1 MQRHFFGF
9 VIFFFTAAD
18 AGRKVA
24 LVMIATGFPG
34 HMRHACTAANVLQP
48 FRIRRIS
55 HRVAP
60 APALSFSTD
69 PMTSSPLDLQSVQT
83 LPQLLAYRAASTP
96 DAEAYRA
103 FDPSVQAW
111 VSLTWAQAAQR
122 VHEWSQALAAMQLPA
137 AARVAILLP
146 NSLNA
151 MCADQSAL
159 ATGGV
164 PVPLHA
170 IDNPGSIAYI
180 LADCEASMLIVG
192 QAAQWVKIQAVGMPF
207 PALRAVVVT
216 DEDPAWEPSPAA
228 SSTSITTSTAA
239 GAAPGPA
246 VGSLAQWLAG
256 AAHAG
261 NAAPVTA
268 PGAHDL
274 AAIVYTS
281 GTTGKPKGVML
292 THDNVVS
299 DVKAVMDCIAPTVDD
314 VFLSFLPLSHTFERT
329 GGYYLPIAAG
339 SCVAYAR
346 SVQLLADDLK
356 TVRPTIL
363 VSVPRIY
370 ERIHAKLLEKLAS
383 SPWKMQLYEAAQTKG
398 WTRFCATQNLP
409 APDPAE
415 AQAAGW
421 MAALPW
427 PLLQALVAK
436 PLLAQFGGRVRV
448 AVSGGAPLSPTIA
461 KCFLGLGLPLIQG
474 YGMTE
479 TAPVVSVNTLN
490 DNDPGCVGKALP
502 GVEVRIGDNHEL
514 QVRGPIVM
522 KGYWKRP
529 EDTARILSPDGWL
542 GTGDQAEIV
551 NGRIYIKG
559 RIKEIIVTSTGE
571 KVPPGDLELAIL
583 ADPLLE
589 QAFVVGE
596 NRPFIACVAVL
607 KPGEWQRLAADLG
620 LNAEDP
626 ASLNNP
632 SVHRAV
638 LARIE
643 KNTAS
648 FARYAVPRAVHLT
661 LTPWTIEN
669 TFMTPTLKLKRSN
682 LMAFFAQAIEGM
694 YQKPGGR

>member
-1 MQRHFFGF
+1 MLPAYFQSLMTF
-9 VIFFFTAAD
+9 APPD
-18 AGRKVA
+18 
-24 LVMIATGFPG
+24 IA
-34 HMRHACTAANVLQP
+34 
-48 FRIRRIS
+48 
-55 HRVAP
+55 
-60 APALSFSTD
+60 
-69 PMTSSPLDLQSVQT
+69 SVQT
-83 LPQLLAYRAASTP
+83 LPQLLAYRAARTP
-96 DAEAYRA
+96 NSKAYRA
-103 FDPSVQAW
+103 FDTTSQAW
-111 VSLTWAQAAQR
+111 TSLTWAETAQR
-122 VHEWSQALAAMQLPA
+122 VGTWAQALAAMQLPA
-137 AARVAILLP
+137 AARIAILLP
-146 NSLNA
+146 NGLNA
-151 MCADQSAL
+151 MCADQATL
-159 ATGGV
+159 ATGCV

-180 LADCEASMLIVG
+180 LADCEASMLFVSHIE
-192 QAAQWVKIQAVGMPF
+192 QWEKIQAVGTPF
-207 PALRAVVVT
+207 PALRAVVIT
-216 DEDPAWEPSPAA
+216 DDGASLTAIPAS
-228 SSTSITTSTAA
+228 
-239 GAAPGPA
+239 GDGPA

-261 NAAPVTA
+261 SAPVPKA
-268 PGAHDL
+268 PEADDL

-292 THDNVVS
+292 THRNVVS
-299 DVKAVMDCIAPTVDD
+299 DVKAVLERIAPTVDD

-346 SVQLLADDLK
+346 SVPQLAEDLK
-356 TVRPTIL
+356 TIQPTVL

-370 ERIHAKLLEKLAS
+370 ERIHAKLLEKLS
-383 SPWKMQLYEAAQTKG
+383 PTPWKTQLYEAAQNKG
-398 WTRFCATQNLP
+398 WARFCAAQGLP
-409 APDPAE
+409 TPTADASS
-415 AQAAGW
+415 QAAGW

-427 PLLQALVAK
+427 PVLQALVAK

-461 KCFLGLGLPLIQG
+461 KCFLGLGLPLVQG

-479 TAPVVSVNTLN
+479 TAPVVSVNSLE
-490 DNDPGCVGKALP
+490 DNDPACVGKALP
-502 GVEVRIGDNHEL
+502 GVDVRIGDNREL

-529 EDTARILSPDGWL
+529 EDTAKILSADGWL

-571 KVPPGDLELAIL
+571 KIPPGDLELALL

-607 KPGEWQRLAADLG
+607 KRDEWQRLAGDLG
-620 LNAEDP
+620 LSTQDAD
-626 ASLNNP
+626 SLNHP

-669 TFMTPTLKLKRSN
+669 TFMTPTLKLKRNN
-682 LMAFFAQAIEGM
+682 LMAHFAEAIEGM

>member
-1 MQRHFFGF
+1 M
-9 VIFFFTAAD
+9 TPSPAD
-18 AGRKVA
+18 
-24 LVMIATGFPG
+24 IA
-34 HMRHACTAANVLQP
+34 
-48 FRIRRIS
+48 
-55 HRVAP
+55 
-60 APALSFSTD
+60 
-69 PMTSSPLDLQSVQT
+69 SVCT
-83 LPQLLAYRAASTP
+83 LPQLLAYRAARTP
-96 DAEAYRA
+96 NAEAYRA
-103 FDPSVQAW
+103 FDTSSQAW
-111 VSLTWAQAAQR
+111 TSLTWAETAQR
-122 VHEWSQALAAMQLPA
+122 VGTWAQALAAMQLPA
-137 AARVAILLP
+137 AARIAILLP
-146 NSLNA
+146 NGLNA
-151 MCADQSAL
+151 MCADQATL
-159 ATGGV
+159 ATGSV

-180 LADCEASMLIVG
+180 LADCEASMLFVSHVE
-192 QAAQWVKIQAVGMPF
+192 QWEKIQAVGTPF
-207 PALRAVVVT
+207 PALRAVVIT
-216 DEDPAWEPSPAA
+216 NDGASLTAIPAS
-228 SSTSITTSTAA
+228 
-239 GAAPGPA
+239 GGGPA

-256 AAHAG
+256 ATHAG
-261 NAAPVTA
+261 SATVPKAPEA
-268 PGAHDL
+268 DDL

-281 GTTGKPKGVML
+281 GTTGRPKGVML
-292 THDNVVS
+292 THHNVVS
-299 DVKAVMDCIAPTVDD
+299 DVKAVLERIAPTAED

-346 SVQLLADDLK
+346 SVPQLAEDLK
-356 TVRPTIL
+356 TVRPTVL

-370 ERIHAKLLEKLAS
+370 ERIHAKLLEKLS
-383 SPWKMQLYEAAQTKG
+383 PTPWKMQLYEAAQNKG
-398 WTRFCATQNLP
+398 WARFCAAQGLP
-409 APDPAE
+409 TPTPDANS
-415 AQAAGW
+415 QAAGW

-427 PLLQALVAK
+427 PVLQALVAK

-479 TAPVVSVNTLN
+479 TAPVVSVNALD
-490 DNDPGCVGKALP
+490 DNDPACVGKALP
-502 GVEVRIGDNHEL
+502 GVEVRIGENREL

-529 EDTARILSPDGWL
+529 EDTAKILGADGWL

-571 KVPPGDLELAIL
+571 KIPPGDLELALL

-607 KPGEWQRLAADLG
+607 KRDEWQRLAGDLG
-620 LNAEDP
+620 LSAQD
-626 ASLNNP
+626 ADSLNHP

-661 LTPWTIEN
+661 LEPWTIEN
-669 TFMTPTLKLKRSN
+669 TFMTPTLKLKRNN
-682 LMAFFAQAIEGM
+682 LMAHFAEAIEGM
-694 YQKPGGR
+694 YQKPGR

>member
-1 MQRHFFGF
+1 
-9 VIFFFTAAD
+9 
-18 AGRKVA
+18 
-24 LVMIATGFPG
+24 
-34 HMRHACTAANVLQP
+34 
-48 FRIRRIS
+48 
-55 HRVAP
+55 
-60 APALSFSTD
+60 
-69 PMTSSPLDLQSVQT
+69 
-83 LPQLLAYRAASTP
+83 
-96 DAEAYRA
+96 
-103 FDPSVQAW
+103 
-111 VSLTWAQAAQR
+111 
-122 VHEWSQALAAMQLPA
+122 MQLPT

-146 NSLNA
+146 NGLNA
-151 MCADQSAL
+151 MCADQATL

-192 QAAQWVKIQAVGMPF
+192 QAAQWEKIRAVGTAF
-207 PALRAVVVT
+207 PALRAVVIT
-216 DEDPAWEPSPAA
+216 DEDAALAPSAA
-228 SSTSITTSTAA
+228 STD
-239 GAAPGPA
+239 GPA
-246 VGSLAQWLAG
+246 VGTLAQWLAG
-256 AAHAG
+256 AAQASQ
-261 NAAPVTA
+261 AATPTP
-268 PGAHDL
+268 PGPDDL
-274 AAIVYTS
+274 AALVYTS

-292 THDNVVS
+292 THRNVVS
-299 DVKAVMDCIAPTVDD
+299 DVKAVLERIVPTVDD

-346 SVQLLADDLK
+346 SVPLLAEDLK
-356 TVRPTIL
+356 TVRPTVL

-370 ERIHAKLLEKLAS
+370 ERIHAKLLEKLS
-383 SPWKMQLYEAAQTKG
+383 PTPWKMQLYEAAQNKG
-398 WTRFCATQNLP
+398 WARFCAAHGLP
-409 APDPAE
+409 APTPDDSSK
-415 AQAAGW
+415 AAGW

-461 KCFLGLGLPLIQG
+461 KCFLGLGLQLVQG

-479 TAPVVSVNTLN
+479 TAPVVSVNSLD
-490 DNDPGCVGKALP
+490 DNDPASVGRALP
-502 GVEVRIGDNHEL
+502 GVEVRIGENREL

-522 KGYWKRP
+522 HGYWKRP
-529 EDTARILSPDGWL
+529 EDTAKILSPDGWL

-551 NGRIYIKG
+551 NGRIYIRG

-571 KVPPGDLELAIL
+571 KVPPGDLELALL
-583 ADPLLE
+583 ADPALE

-607 KPGEWQRLAADLG
+607 KNDEWQRLAADLG
-620 LNAEDP
+620 LNPQEAG
-626 ASLNNP
+626 SLNHP

-638 LARIE
+638 LARME

-648 FARYAVPRAVHLT
+648 FPRYAVPRAVHLT

-669 TFMTPTLKLKRSN
+669 TFMTPTLKLKRNN
-682 LMAFFAQAIEGM
+682 LTAHFSEAIEGM
-694 YQKPGGR
+694 YQKSGAR

>member
-1 MQRHFFGF
+1 M
-9 VIFFFTAAD
+9 TPSPAD
-18 AGRKVA
+18 
-24 LVMIATGFPG
+24 IA
-34 HMRHACTAANVLQP
+34 
-48 FRIRRIS
+48 
-55 HRVAP
+55 
-60 APALSFSTD
+60 
-69 PMTSSPLDLQSVQT
+69 SVQT
-83 LPQLLAYRAASTP
+83 LPQLLAYRAARTP
-96 DAEAYRA
+96 NSEAYRA
-103 FDPSVQAW
+103 FDTTSQAW
-111 VSLTWAQAAQR
+111 TSLTWAETAQR
-122 VHEWSQALAAMQLPA
+122 VGTWAQALAAMQLPA
-137 AARVAILLP
+137 AARIAILLP
-146 NSLNA
+146 NGLNA
-151 MCADQSAL
+151 MCADQATL
-159 ATGGV
+159 ATGCV

-180 LADCEASMLIVG
+180 LADCEASMLFVSHVE
-192 QAAQWVKIQAVGMPF
+192 QWEKIQAVGTPF
-207 PALRAVVVT
+207 PALRAVVIT
-216 DEDPAWEPSPAA
+216 DDGASLTAIPAS
-228 SSTSITTSTAA
+228 
-239 GAAPGPA
+239 GDGPA

-261 NAAPVTA
+261 SATVPKAPEA
-268 PGAHDL
+268 DDL

-292 THDNVVS
+292 THHNVIS
-299 DVKAVMDCIAPTVDD
+299 DVKAVLERIAPTAED

-346 SVQLLADDLK
+346 SVPQLVEDLK
-356 TVRPTIL
+356 TVRPTVL

-370 ERIHAKLLEKLAS
+370 ERIHAKLLEKLS
-383 SPWKMQLYEAAQTKG
+383 PTPWKMQLYEAAQNKG
-398 WTRFCATQNLP
+398 WARFCAAQGLP
-409 APDPAE
+409 TPTPDANS
-415 AQAAGW
+415 QAAGW
-421 MAALPW
+421 MAALLW
-427 PLLQALVAK
+427 PVLQALVAK

-479 TAPVVSVNTLN
+479 TAPVVSVNALD
-490 DNDPGCVGKALP
+490 DNDPACVGKALP
-502 GVEVRIGDNHEL
+502 GVEVRIGENREL

-529 EDTARILSPDGWL
+529 EDTAKILSADGWL

-571 KVPPGDLELAIL
+571 KIPPGDLELALL

-607 KPGEWQRLAADLG
+607 KRDEWQRLAGDLG
-620 LNAEDP
+620 LSAQD
-626 ASLNNP
+626 ADSLNNP

-661 LTPWTIEN
+661 LEPWTIEN
-669 TFMTPTLKLKRSN
+669 TFMTPTLKLKRNN
-682 LMAFFAQAIEGM
+682 LMAHFAEAIEGM

>member
-1 MQRHFFGF
+1 MISFPP
-9 VIFFFTAAD
+9 AD
-18 AGRKVA
+18 
-24 LVMIATGFPG
+24 IA
-34 HMRHACTAANVLQP
+34 
-48 FRIRRIS
+48 
-55 HRVAP
+55 
-60 APALSFSTD
+60 
-69 PMTSSPLDLQSVQT
+69 SVQT
-83 LPQLLAYRAASTP
+83 LPQLLAYRAARTP
-96 DAEAYRA
+96 DAPAYRA
-103 FDPSVQAW
+103 FDPATQAW
-111 VSLTWAQAAQR
+111 MGLTWAQTEKR
-122 VHEWSQALAAMQLPA
+122 VGTWTQALVAMQLPA

-146 NSLNA
+146 NGLDA
-151 MCADQSAL
+151 MCGDQSTL
-159 ATGGV
+159 AAGCV

-180 LADCEASMLIVG
+180 LADCEASVLIVS
-192 QAAQWVKIQAVGMPF
+192 QMVQWEKIQAVGTPF
-207 PALRAVVVT
+207 PALRAVVAT
-216 DEDPAWEPSPAA
+216 DDPTANA
-228 SSTSITTSTAA
+228 SH
-239 GAAPGPA
+239 APIDGPA

-256 AAHAG
+256 AAHADSL
-261 NAAPVTA
+261 PVPTPPQA
-268 PGAHDL
+268 DNL

-292 THDNVVS
+292 THRNVVS
-299 DVKAVMDCIAPTVDD
+299 DVKAVLERIAPTLDD

-329 GGYYLPIAAG
+329 GGYYLAIAAG

-346 SVQLLADDLK
+346 SVTQLAEDLK
-356 TVRPTIL
+356 TVRPTVL

-370 ERIHAKLLEKLAS
+370 ERIHAKLLENLS
-383 SPWKMQLYEAAQTKG
+383 LTPWKMQLYEAAQNKG
-398 WTRFCATQNLP
+398 WARFCASQGLP
-409 APDPAE
+409 APAGDE
-415 AQAAGW
+415 GKAAGW

-427 PLLQALVAK
+427 PVLQALVAK

-461 KCFLGLGLPLIQG
+461 KCFVGLGLPLVQG

-479 TAPVVSVNTLN
+479 TAPVVSVNSLE
-490 DNDPGCVGKALP
+490 DNDPACVGKALP
-502 GVEVRIGDNHEL
+502 GVEVRIGDNREL

-529 EDTARILSPDGWL
+529 EDTAKILSADGWL

-571 KVPPGDLELAIL
+571 KVPPGDLELALL

-607 KPGEWQRLAADLG
+607 KGDEWQRLAADLG
-620 LNAEDP
+620 LPSQDAE
-626 ASLNNP
+626 SLNHP

-643 KNTAS
+643 KNTAN

-661 LTPWTIEN
+661 LAPWTIEN
-669 TFMTPTLKLKRSN
+669 TFMTPTLKLKRTN
-682 LMAFFAQAIEGM
+682 LLAHFAQPIEAM
-694 YQKPGGR
+694 YQRPGR

>member
-1 MQRHFFGF
+1 M
-9 VIFFFTAAD
+9 TPSPSD
-18 AGRKVA
+18 
-24 LVMIATGFPG
+24 IA
-34 HMRHACTAANVLQP
+34 
-48 FRIRRIS
+48 
-55 HRVAP
+55 
-60 APALSFSTD
+60 
-69 PMTSSPLDLQSVQT
+69 SVQT
-83 LPQLLAYRAASTP
+83 LPQLLAFRAARTP
-96 DAEAYRA
+96 HSEAYRA
-103 FDPSVQAW
+103 FDPHANTW
-111 VSLTWAQAAQR
+111 VSLTWADTAQR
-122 VHEWSQALAAMQLPA
+122 VSTWAQALAAMQLPT

-146 NSLNA
+146 NGLNA
-151 MCADQSAL
+151 MCADQSTL
-159 ATGGV
+159 ATGCV

-180 LADCEASMLIVG
+180 LADCEASMLIVS
-192 QAAQWVKIQAVGMPF
+192 QAEQWEKIQAVGTPF
-207 PALRAVVVT
+207 PALRAVVIT
-216 DEDPAWEPSPAA
+216 DDDTSTFQATAA
-228 SSTSITTSTAA
+228 S
-239 GAAPGPA
+239 GEGPA

-261 NAAPVTA
+261 SAPVPKA
-268 PGAHDL
+268 PEADDL

-292 THDNVVS
+292 THRNVVS
-299 DVKAVMDCIAPTVDD
+299 DVKAVLDRIAPTVDD

-346 SVQLLADDLK
+346 SVQQLADDLR
-356 TVRPTIL
+356 TVRPTVL

-370 ERIHAKLLEKLAS
+370 ERIHAKLLEKLS
-383 SPWKMQLYEAAQTKG
+383 PTPWKMQLYEAAQHKG
-398 WTRFCATQNLP
+398 WARFCAAQGLP
-409 APDPAE
+409 APAPDDGR
-415 AQAAGW
+415 AAGW

-427 PLLQALVAK
+427 PVLQALVAQ

-479 TAPVVSVNTLN
+479 TAPVVSVNSLD
-490 DNDPGCVGKALP
+490 DNDPACVGKALP
-502 GVEVRIGDNHEL
+502 GVDVRIGDNREL

-529 EDTARILSPDGWL
+529 EDTAKILSADGWL

-551 NGRIYIKG
+551 NDRIYIKG

-571 KVPPGDLELAIL
+571 KVPPGDLELALL

-607 KPGEWQRLAADLG
+607 KRDEWQRLAADLG
-620 LNAEDP
+620 LAPQD
-626 ASLNNP
+626 ADSLNHP

-661 LTPWTIEN
+661 LEPWTIEN
-669 TFMTPTLKLKRSN
+669 TFMTPTLKLKRNN
-682 LMAFFAQAIEGM
+682 LMAFFAPAIEGM

>member
-1 MQRHFFGF
+1 
-9 VIFFFTAAD
+9 
-18 AGRKVA
+18 
-24 LVMIATGFPG
+24 
-34 HMRHACTAANVLQP
+34 
-48 FRIRRIS
+48 
-55 HRVAP
+55 
-60 APALSFSTD
+60 
-69 PMTSSPLDLQSVQT
+69 MTSTPADIASVQT
-83 LPQLLAYRAASTP
+83 LPQLLAYRAARTP
-96 DAEAYRA
+96 QAEAYRA
-103 FDPSVQAW
+103 FDSSRQAW
-111 VSLTWAQAAQR
+111 ASLTWAQTAER
-122 VHEWSQALAAMQLPA
+122 VNTWAQALAAMQLPP

-146 NSLNA
+146 NGLHA
-151 MCADQSAL
+151 MCADQATL

-180 LADCEASMLIVG
+180 LADCEASMLIVS
-192 QAAQWVKIQAVGMPF
+192 QAEQWEKIRAVRTPF
-207 PALRAVVVT
+207 PALRAVVIT
-216 DEDPAWEPSPAA
+216 DDDDAFKPTPA
-228 SSTSITTSTAA
+228 SIDS
-239 GAAPGPA
+239 PA
-246 VGSLAQWLAG
+246 VGSLAQWLTGAG
-256 AAHAG
+256 QTG
-261 NAAPVTA
+261 APTTGMGPQA
-268 PGAHDL
+268 DDL

-292 THDNVVS
+292 THRNVVS
-299 DVKAVMDCIAPTVDD
+299 DVKAVLERIAPTVDD

-346 SVQLLADDLK
+346 SVAQLAEDLK
-356 TVRPTIL
+356 TIRPTVL

-370 ERIHAKLLEKLAS
+370 ERIHAKLIEKLS
-383 SPWKMQLYEAAQTKG
+383 PTPWKMQLYEAAQNKG
-398 WTRFCATQNLP
+398 WARFCAAQRLP
-409 APDPAE
+409 APTPDASS
-415 AQAAGW
+415 QAAGW

-427 PLLQALVAK
+427 PVLQALVAK

-479 TAPVVSVNTLN
+479 TAPVVSVNALD
-490 DNDPGCVGKALP
+490 DNDPACVGKALP

-529 EDTARILSPDGWL
+529 EDTAKILSPDGWL
-542 GTGDQAEIV
+542 GTGDQADIV

-571 KVPPGDLELAIL
+571 KIPPGDLELALL

-607 KPGEWQRLAADLG
+607 NAGEWQRLAADLG
-620 LNAEDP
+620 LNPQAAD
-626 ASLNNP
+626 SLNHP

-648 FARYAVPRAVHLT
+648 FARYAVPRTVHLT
-661 LTPWTIEN
+661 LDPWTIEN
-669 TFMTPTLKLKRSN
+669 TFMTPTLKLKRNN
-682 LMAFFAQAIEGM
+682 LMAHFAEAIEGM
-694 YQKPGGR
+694 YQKPGR

>member
-1 MQRHFFGF
+1 
-9 VIFFFTAAD
+9 
-18 AGRKVA
+18 
-24 LVMIATGFPG
+24 
-34 HMRHACTAANVLQP
+34 
-48 FRIRRIS
+48 
-55 HRVAP
+55 
-60 APALSFSTD
+60 
-69 PMTSSPLDLQSVQT
+69 MTSTPADIASVQT
-83 LPQLLAYRAASTP
+83 LPQLLAYRAARTP
-96 DAEAYRA
+96 QAEAYRA
-103 FDPSVQAW
+103 FDSSRQAW
-111 VSLTWAQAAQR
+111 ASLTWAQTAER
-122 VHEWSQALAAMQLPA
+122 VNTWAQALAAMQLPP

-146 NSLNA
+146 NGLHA
-151 MCADQSAL
+151 MCADQATL

-180 LADCEASMLIVG
+180 LADCEASMLIVS
-192 QAAQWVKIQAVGMPF
+192 QAEQWEKIRAVGTPF
-207 PALRAVVVT
+207 PALRAVVIT
-216 DEDPAWEPSPAA
+216 DDDDAFKPTPA
-228 SSTSITTSTAA
+228 SIDS
-239 GAAPGPA
+239 PA
-246 VGSLAQWLAG
+246 VGSLAQWLTG
-256 AAHAG
+256 AAQTGTPTTGMGPQAD
-261 NAAPVTA
+261 
-268 PGAHDL
+268 DL

-292 THDNVVS
+292 THRNVVS
-299 DVKAVMDCIAPTVDD
+299 DVKAVLERIAPTVDD

-346 SVQLLADDLK
+346 SVAQLAEDLK
-356 TVRPTIL
+356 TIRPTVL

-370 ERIHAKLLEKLAS
+370 ERIHAKLIEKLS
-383 SPWKMQLYEAAQTKG
+383 PTPWKMQLYEAAQNKG
-398 WTRFCATQNLP
+398 WARFCAAQRLP
-409 APDPAE
+409 APTPDASS
-415 AQAAGW
+415 QAAGW

-427 PLLQALVAK
+427 PVLQALVAK

-479 TAPVVSVNTLN
+479 TAPVVSVNALD
-490 DNDPGCVGKALP
+490 DNDPACVGKALP

-529 EDTARILSPDGWL
+529 EDTAKILSPDGWL
-542 GTGDQAEIV
+542 GTGDQADIV

-571 KVPPGDLELAIL
+571 KIPPGDLELALL

-607 KPGEWQRLAADLG
+607 NAGEWQRLAADLG
-620 LNAEDP
+620 LNPQAAD
-626 ASLNNP
+626 SLNHP

-648 FARYAVPRAVHLT
+648 FARYAVPRTVHLT
-661 LTPWTIEN
+661 LDPWTIEN
-669 TFMTPTLKLKRSN
+669 TFLTPTLKLKRNN
-682 LMAFFAQAIEGM
+682 LMAHFAEAIEGM
-694 YQKPGGR
+694 YQKPGR

>member
-1 MQRHFFGF
+1 
-9 VIFFFTAAD
+9 
-18 AGRKVA
+18 
-24 LVMIATGFPG
+24 
-34 HMRHACTAANVLQP
+34 
-48 FRIRRIS
+48 
-55 HRVAP
+55 
-60 APALSFSTD
+60 
-69 PMTSSPLDLQSVQT
+69 MTSTPADIASVQT
-83 LPQLLAYRAASTP
+83 LPQLLAYRAARTP
-96 DAEAYRA
+96 QAEAYRA
-103 FDPSVQAW
+103 FDSSRQAW
-111 VSLTWAQAAQR
+111 ASLTWAQTAER
-122 VHEWSQALAAMQLPA
+122 VNTWAQALAAMQLPP

-146 NSLNA
+146 NGLHA
-151 MCADQSAL
+151 MCADQATL

-180 LADCEASMLIVG
+180 LADCEASMLIVS
-192 QAAQWVKIQAVGMPF
+192 QAEQWEKIRAVGTPF
-207 PALRAVVVT
+207 PALRAVVIT
-216 DEDPAWEPSPAA
+216 DDDDAFKPTPA
-228 SSTSITTSTAA
+228 SIDS
-239 GAAPGPA
+239 PA
-246 VGSLAQWLAG
+246 VGSLAQWLTGAG
-256 AAHAG
+256 QRG
-261 NAAPVTA
+261 APTTGMGPQA
-268 PGAHDL
+268 DDL

-292 THDNVVS
+292 THRNVVS
-299 DVKAVMDCIAPTVDD
+299 DVKAVLERIAPTVDD

-346 SVQLLADDLK
+346 SVAQLAEDLK
-356 TVRPTIL
+356 TIRPTVL

-370 ERIHAKLLEKLAS
+370 ERIHAKLIEKLS
-383 SPWKMQLYEAAQTKG
+383 PTPWKMQLYEAAQNKG
-398 WTRFCATQNLP
+398 WARFCAAQRLP
-409 APDPAE
+409 APTPDASS
-415 AQAAGW
+415 QAAGW

-427 PLLQALVAK
+427 PVLQALVAK

-448 AVSGGAPLSPTIA
+448 AVSGGAPLPPPIA

-479 TAPVVSVNTLN
+479 TAPVVSVNALD
-490 DNDPGCVGKALP
+490 DNDPACVGKALP
-502 GVEVRIGDNHEL
+502 GVQVRIGDNHEL

-542 GTGDQAEIV
+542 GTGDQADIV

-571 KVPPGDLELAIL
+571 KIPPGDLELALL

-607 KPGEWQRLAADLG
+607 NAGEWQRLAADLG
-620 LNAEDP
+620 LNPQAAD
-626 ASLNNP
+626 SLNHP

-648 FARYAVPRAVHLT
+648 FA
-661 LTPWTIEN
+661 
-669 TFMTPTLKLKRSN
+669 
-682 LMAFFAQAIEGM
+682 
-694 YQKPGGR
+694 

>member
-1 MQRHFFGF
+1 MTF
-9 VIFFFTAAD
+9 APPD
-18 AGRKVA
+18 
-24 LVMIATGFPG
+24 IA
-34 HMRHACTAANVLQP
+34 
-48 FRIRRIS
+48 
-55 HRVAP
+55 
-60 APALSFSTD
+60 
-69 PMTSSPLDLQSVQT
+69 SVQT
-83 LPQLLAYRAASTP
+83 LPQLLAYRAARTP
-96 DAEAYRA
+96 NSEAYRA
-103 FDPSVQAW
+103 FDTTSQAW
-111 VSLTWAQAAQR
+111 TSLTWAETAQR
-122 VHEWSQALAAMQLPA
+122 VGTWAQSLAAMQLPA
-137 AARVAILLP
+137 AARIAILLP
-146 NSLNA
+146 NGLNA
-151 MCADQSAL
+151 MCADQATL
-159 ATGGV
+159 ATGSV

-180 LADCEASMLIVG
+180 LADCEASMLFVSHVE
-192 QAAQWVKIQAVGMPF
+192 QWEKIQAVGTPF
-207 PALRAVVVT
+207 PALRAVVIT
-216 DEDPAWEPSPAA
+216 DDGASLTTIPAS
-228 SSTSITTSTAA
+228 
-239 GAAPGPA
+239 GGGPA

-256 AAHAG
+256 ATHAG
-261 NAAPVTA
+261 SATVPKAPEA
-268 PGAHDL
+268 DDL

-292 THDNVVS
+292 THHHVIS
-299 DVKAVMDCIAPTVDD
+299 DVKAVLERIAPTAED

-346 SVQLLADDLK
+346 SVPQLAEDLK
-356 TVRPTIL
+356 TVRPTVL

-370 ERIHAKLLEKLAS
+370 ERIHAKLLEKLS
-383 SPWKMQLYEAAQTKG
+383 PTPWKMQLYEAAQNKG
-398 WTRFCATQNLP
+398 WARFCAAQGLP
-409 APDPAE
+409 TPTPDANS
-415 AQAAGW
+415 QAAGW

-427 PLLQALVAK
+427 PVLQALVAK

-479 TAPVVSVNTLN
+479 TAPVVSVNALD
-490 DNDPGCVGKALP
+490 DNDPACVGKALP
-502 GVEVRIGDNHEL
+502 GVEVRIGENREL

-529 EDTARILSPDGWL
+529 EDTAKILSADGWL

-571 KVPPGDLELAIL
+571 KIPPGDLELALL

-607 KPGEWQRLAADLG
+607 KRDEWQRLAGDLG
-620 LNAEDP
+620 LSAQDADSP
-626 ASLNNP
+626 NNP

-661 LTPWTIEN
+661 LEPWTIEN
-669 TFMTPTLKLKRSN
+669 TFMTPTLKLKRNN
-682 LMAFFAQAIEGM
+682 LMAHFAEAIEGM